1 MDLSIKGR
9 LGMVIDGTGRDYDKI
24 KRQKAYVKTIR
35 L

>member
-1 MDLSIKGR
+1 MGR

-24 KRQKAYVKTIR
+24 KSQTSRVKTIR